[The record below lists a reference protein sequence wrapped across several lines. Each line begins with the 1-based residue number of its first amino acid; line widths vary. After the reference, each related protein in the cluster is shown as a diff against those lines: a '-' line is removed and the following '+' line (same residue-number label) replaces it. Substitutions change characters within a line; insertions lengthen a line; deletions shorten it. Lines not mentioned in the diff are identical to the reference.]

1 MAELTWNMVEAL
13 ALSRQKDLPKE
24 FDFDSIR
31 ELIFKLSYAMT
42 LDYALAEDLAQ
53 DCLIKVWQHRSR
65 LNQLQAPEAWIA
77 KIVRNKAR
85 NYWRRRPKW
94 LPIPSNA
101 VACGEQ
107 DPVMIELKSL
117 ISQLKED
124 HREVVLLV
132 AVYGFTY
139 PEAAEI
145 LGIPSGTVASRY
157 SFAKKELQHKMG
169 EGK

>member
-1 MAELTWNMVEAL
+1 MDRQDRSKQGEEL
-13 ALSRQKDLPKE
+13 
-24 FDFDSIR
+24 
-31 ELIFKLSYAMT
+31 
-42 LDYALAEDLAQ
+42 LAQ
-53 DCLIKVWQHRSR
+53 KT
-65 LNQLQAPEAWIA
+65 
-77 KIVRNKAR
+77 
-85 NYWRRRPKW
+85 KW

-101 VACGEQ
+101 VASGEQ

-145 LGIPSGTVASRY
+145 LGIPPGTVASRY

-169 EGK
+169 EEK